1 MEENEINYLIGD
13 ATRPVG
19 EGMKLI
25 IHCCNDIG
33 AWGAGFV
40 VALSRRWEL
49 PEKCYREWCANLP
62 TRSDVYAV
70 ETGKAVLGEVQ
81 FVKVKPDIVVGN
93 MIGQRN
99 VYPMPRPA
107 GGFIPPIRYD
117 AIEKCLN
124 KVVEYAK
131 ANNCSVHFPKFGA
144 GLAGGDWGKIE
155 ELINKTLIANGI
167 ECFCYEL
174 K

>member
-1 MEENEINYLIGD
+1 MEEKKINYLIGD

-19 EGMKLI
+19 EGVKLI

-40 VALSRRWEL
+40 VALSKRWEL
-49 PEKCYREWCANLP
+49 PEKCYREWCRQFP
-62 TRSDVYAV
+62 TRNEIYAV
-70 ETGKAVLGEVQ
+70 ETGDAVLGEVQ
-81 FVKVKPDIVVGN
+81 FVKVEPDIIVGN
-93 MIGQRN
+93 MVGQRN
-99 VYPMPRPA
+99 VYPMPNPR
-107 GGFIPPIRYD
+107 GGFIPPIRYN

-124 KVVEYAK
+124 KVAEYAK
-131 ANNCSVHFPKFGA
+131 EKDCSVHFPKFGA
-144 GLAGGDWGKIE
+144 GLAGGDWSKIE

-167 ECFCYEL
+167 DCYCYEL

>member
-1 MEENEINYLIGD
+1 MEEKKINYLVGD

-19 EGMKLI
+19 EGVKLI

-40 VALSRRWEL
+40 VALSKRWEL
-49 PEKCYREWCANLP
+49 PEKSYREWCAKFP
-62 TRSDVYAV
+62 TRSDEHVI
-70 ETGKAVLGEVQ
+70 ETGDAVLGEVQ
-81 FVKVKPDIVVGN
+81 FVQVESDIVIGN

-99 VYPMPRPA
+99 VYPMPNPR
-107 GGFIPPIRYD
+107 GGFIHPIRYN

-124 KVVEYAK
+124 KVAEYAK
-131 ANNCSVHFPKFGA
+131 TNNCSVHFPKFGA
-144 GLAGGDWGKIE
+144 GLAGGDWSKIE

-167 ECFCYEL
+167 DCYCYSLE
-174 K
+174 